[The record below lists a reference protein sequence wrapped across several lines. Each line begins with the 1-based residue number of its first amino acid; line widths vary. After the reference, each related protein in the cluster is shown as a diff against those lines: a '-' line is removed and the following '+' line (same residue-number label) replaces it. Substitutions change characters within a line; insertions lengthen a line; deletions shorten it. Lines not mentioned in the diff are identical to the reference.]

1 MANRRF
7 TGFAD
12 ARRTSRALLA
22 DEPRLGRRFMKGEPN
37 QHTAAADFTV
47 KSQLIAKLGARGYG
61 HLLEQ
66 LNATAGPE
74 RKPSRG
80 RRSRGGRRKTSA

>member
-12 ARRTSRALLA
+12 ARRTSRTLLA

-37 QHTAAADFTV
+37 QNTATAAFTV

-61 HLLEQ
+61 HFLEQ

-74 RKPSRG
+74 RKP
-80 RRSRGGRRKTSA
+80 RRRRQRRKP